1 MAIFNAARLAG
12 PLPLTTSDAQIITPV
27 VAGQTVVVKQLM
39 FTNCSGSAVTL
50 NANLV
55 PSGGSVLTGNKIV
68 CDLSIGAYSNLIFAV
83 DLPMVT
89 NEFLTA
95 RASNA
100 AAVNITIS
108 GIVIT

>member
-12 PLPLTTSDAQIITPV
+12 PIPLSTSDAQIITPV
-27 VAGQTVVVKQLM
+27 IAGQTVIVKQLM

-55 PSGGSVLTGNKIV
+55 PSGGSVITGNKIV
-68 CDLSIGAYSNLIFAV
+68 CELSIGAYSNLIFAV

-95 RASNA
+95 KASTNSV
-100 AAVNITIS
+100 VNITVT